1 MPATCLR
8 ARLCRSR
15 FQSKIDGKGAA
26 SARVT
31 LVPAFCH
38 HRQDRHTI
46 RGSSDRF
53 GSSPVEESELG
64 VEANIQARG
73 NFEGRILEDVR
84 AASATP
90 CHHGVVAHPQQCC
103 DLRAEESKHSADPP
117 VERLRRLDLGDAAW

>member
-1 MPATCLR
+1 MPATSLR
-8 ARLCRSR
+8 ERLYHSR
-15 FQSKIDGKGAA
+15 FQSEIDGEGAV

-38 HRQDRHTI
+38 HRQDRHTM
-46 RGSSDRF
+46 RGSSGRF

-64 VEANIQARG
+64 VEADIQARG

-90 CHHGVVAHPQQCC
+90 CHHGVVAYP
-103 DLRAEESKHSADPP
+103 
-117 VERLRRLDLGDAAW
+117 